1 MGEECS
7 MVTSAGG
14 RTPTKKVE
22 QFGKKSILG
31 LWQCAVRKQE
41 GKQVFIV
48 KGNMDSKYQTYKG
61 PQGFSSVEIQRTLF
75 SAFYEKK
82 MDKLCIFKKENVK
95 NEVNLQ
101 TLKCLQFVAYLPGS
115 AFTPTWRLFD

>member
-14 RTPTKKVE
+14 RTPAKKVE

-48 KGNMDSKYQTYKG
+48 KGNMDSKYQAYKG

-75 SAFYEKK
+75 NAVYEKK
-82 MDKLCIFKKENVK
+82 MDKLCILKKENVK

-101 TLKCLQFVAYLPGS
+101 TSKYLQFVAYLPGS

>member
-1 MGEECS
+1 MD
-7 MVTSAGG
+7 G
-14 RTPTKKVE
+14 RRMLHGDFCRVAYSCEKSGA
-22 QFGKKSILG
+22 FWKKSILG

-75 SAFYEKK
+75 NAVYEKK
-82 MDKLCIFKKENVK
+82 MDKLCIFKKK
-95 NEVNLQ
+95 M
-101 TLKCLQFVAYLPGS
+101 
-115 AFTPTWRLFD
+115 